1 MQLCC
6 TDMFTFCC
14 FLLFIEFFILHT
26 FNELNKKLKKNC
38 KDKRFIYVASIVL
51 FIFFVLFCNIL
62 LLHVPCFVRA
72 TLFFVGYCIACL
84 RRSRDNNRQ
93 STKFFDFVANVH
105 WIYQRSISIDT
116 DDTNFYSFCFNN
128 ETHLLAL
135 RLPSQSPQTVKVKCV
150 LNKIIEFFSVINT
163 SWFFYS
169 LN

>member
-1 MQLCC
+1 MIFVYSNFCVQLCC

-93 STKFFDFVANVH
+93 STQFLILLLMSIEYIRDRFQL
-105 WIYQRSISIDT
+105 IRMTRISIRFAST
-116 DDTNFYSFCFNN
+116 MKHIY
-128 ETHLLAL
+128 L
-135 RLPSQSPQTVKVKCV
+135 RCV
-150 LNKIIEFFSVINT
+150 CLHNRRKLSK
-163 SWFFYS
+163 
-169 LN
+169 